1 MDDPHDEIR
10 RVHWIVGTRGE
21 EYQLEL
27 DPEPSRPLSTGRAL
41 LVAGAVLGGLII
53 LLWGLS

>member
-21 EYQLEL
+21 EYQLE
-27 DPEPSRPLSTGRAL
+27 PEPSRPLPTGRAL
-41 LVAGAVLGGLII
+41 LVAGAVLCGLVLLLAI
-53 LLWGLS
+53 LA